1 MKRKERKEYQK
12 GKNKKKDRKWKR
24 KENQKGKGNKMQE
37 EKS

>member
-24 KENQKGKGNKMQE
+24 KENQKGKGNKM
-37 EKS
+37 